1 MLSILGILIAVVSG
15 WACLLF
21 AKKCI
26 RSWHASCLYMLRCVI
41 TYKDKSDMLS
51 ILGILIAVVSGWA
64 CLLFAKKCISAL
76 EKCVFREDS

>member
-1 MLSILGILIAVVSG
+1 MVICLSGIL
-15 WACLLF
+15 ACEL
-21 AKKCI
+21 
-26 RSWHASCLYMLRCVI
+26 SLYVI

>member
-1 MLSILGILIAVVSG
+1 MEIRICLVIRGLSVYPA
-15 WACLLF
+15 
-21 AKKCI
+21 
-26 RSWHASCLYMLRCVI
+26 SWHASCLYMLRCVI